1 MPTSAN
7 AGVIIPTFQLDEQKH
22 RQKISEW
29 AKQVNQG
36 HIKNVGTLTLAPS
49 TVSTTV
55 ADARVGGSS
64 FIGLSPTTANA
75 ASAVSSVFVSTVGV
89 QTFTLTHA
97 STASVDKKF
106 TYCVLG

>member
-1 MPTSAN
+1 MPASAN
-7 AGVIIPTFQLDEQKH
+7 AGVYVPTFQMDEVKH

-29 AKQVNQG
+29 AKQVNNG
-36 HIKNVGTLTLAPS
+36 HIKNVGTLTLVAS

-55 ADARVGGSS
+55 ADSRVGGSS
-64 FIGLSPTTANA
+64 FIGLSPTTLNA
-75 ASAVSSVFVSTVGV
+75 ASAMPTTFISTVGF

-97 STASVDKKF
+97 SNADANRTF